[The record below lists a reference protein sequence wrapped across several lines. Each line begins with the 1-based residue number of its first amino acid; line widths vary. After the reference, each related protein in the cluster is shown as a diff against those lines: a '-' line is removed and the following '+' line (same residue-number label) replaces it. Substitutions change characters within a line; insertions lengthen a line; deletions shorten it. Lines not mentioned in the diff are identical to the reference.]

1 MTRETMISTV
11 VGMVGNHARV
21 AAGIL
26 HSAGLIGSDAAGNAD
41 EIIAA
46 ARAAEGCDAKPG
58 TYFATAVA
66 LLILCRRAVVKAG
79 HAFDDDDSD
88 ALEIAFRAVGHVG
101 SVRSQMSAEI
111 QAARDAFNAAADA
124 SDCPTYGND

>member
-1 MTRETMISTV
+1 MNGDGRRGERRGTKMTRETMISTV

-46 ARAAEGCDAKPG
+46 A
-58 TYFATAVA
+58 
-66 LLILCRRAVVKAG
+66 
-79 HAFDDDDSD
+79 
-88 ALEIAFRAVGHVG
+88 
-101 SVRSQMSAEI
+101 
-111 QAARDAFNAAADA
+111 
-124 SDCPTYGND
+124 